1 MYKSVFCLMVV
12 SIMKS
17 VPYVLKAIP
26 IVRLSHQLICNSILN
41 CLSVLSQGNFVIR
54 AIIAEN
60 DRTNLSAFQHVSKAY
75 PITGKP
81 NCIRNPHRSSQH
93 IFLMFDT
100 VHLIKNVRN
109 NLLASRSF
117 QVPHCR
123 LVVSDKLHEF
133 PAGAVY
139 WACLLR
145 FMNMIWKDAENLG
158 RLQRLTFPFY
168 IQEITSNL
176 SL

>member
-1 MYKSVFCLMVV
+1 MYVQYDSRTIVGCDADLRMNKSVFCLKVV

-26 IVRLSHQLICNSILN
+26 IVRLSHQLICNCILN

-54 AIIAEN
+54 AAIIADN
-60 DRTNLSAFQHVSKAY
+60 HRTNLSSFQHLSKVY

-81 NCIRNPHRSSQH
+81 NCISNPHRSSQH
-93 IFLMFDT
+93 IFLMFDK

-109 NLLASRSF
+109 NLLAARSF

-123 LVVSDKLHEF
+123 LVVSD
-133 PAGAVY
+133 
-139 WACLLR
+139 
-145 FMNMIWKDAENLG
+145 
-158 RLQRLTFPFY
+158 
-168 IQEITSNL
+168 
-176 SL
+176 